1 LDLAN
6 TVGESMISSR
16 GHQVLKRKGKE
27 KMARPSYQKMSLLS
41 FFSCLTLA
49 PVFSFKNLCYLIS
62 HAKFLKQH

>member
-1 LDLAN
+1 
-6 TVGESMISSR
+6 MISSR
-16 GHQVLKRKGKE
+16 GASSFKKKGQE
-27 KMARPSYQKMSLLS
+27 KMARPPYQKMSLLS

>member
-27 KMARPSYQKMSLLS
+27 KMARPSYQK
-41 FFSCLTLA
+41 
-49 PVFSFKNLCYLIS
+49 
-62 HAKFLKQH
+62 